1 MLKTFPGLHLAVL
14 GNCPAVVQ
22 ILISVA
28 DIQVCCGRS
37 LAHQDLGPSLQLNQT
52 DMFGYTALMCAA
64 TLPRGLGADVAKILL
79 QRREV
84 LLISSQTFLLYS
96 SPIVHQADI
105 HNKHDEQHGDIDHQL
120 DLDWRDSE
128 GRGAEE
134 IARISGSS
142 RVVALIRFT
151 IVMVVMMMM
160 VMVMVIMMVMVLVMV

>member
-1 MLKTFPGLHLAVL
+1 
-14 GNCPAVVQ
+14 
-22 ILISVA
+22 
-28 DIQVCCGRS
+28 
-37 LAHQDLGPSLQLNQT
+37 
-52 DMFGYTALMCAA
+52 MFGYTALMCAA

-84 LLISSQTFLLYS
+84 LLISSQTLLLFS
-96 SPIVHQADI
+96 SSILHQANI
-105 HNKHDEQHGDIDHQL
+105 YHKHDQQHGDIDHQL

-151 IVMVVMMMM
+151 IVMVVMVMMMM
-160 VMVMVIMMVMVLVMV
+160 VMVIMLVMMMVLVMV